1 MISRFKVTNRSKLGK
16 DFLEYNFKEHLTI
29 ESKPWVFLLLLD
41 ILYYFRRKKVF
52 SGEVDKLRYIEVS
65 KDFFKSEDK
74 DRPVEYELDVID
86 KENNTW
92 TFTLAALDEKIMFE
106 SISKNLKPVVVYD
119 RLSNNFT
126 CFEENQVP
134 EIKKAEIV
142 LDLVEKFNLTI
153 DYDGSILLDCL
164 DLGDRIIKQELRDTI
179 IIQEDNI
186 DFFYTRIGNLIEKTI
201 EWYNERFPGM
211 NTKYVL
217 EKSMPLFGFDYDNI
231 TNNFELQSSTYDNP
245 WAIPLQ
251 GCGAGLIRF
260 IKIFPALYAAR
271 MYGVNIICTQFTK
284 SLHPLLIK
292 KLLEFF
298 KLENKGQLLIIDDG
312 RIIQ

>member
-41 ILYYFRRKKVF
+41 IVYYFRRRQVLIGKDELKHV
-52 SGEVDKLRYIEVS
+52 EVS

-134 EIKKAEIV
+134 EIKKAELV

-153 DYDGSILLDCL
+153 DYDGSILLDCF

-231 TNNFELQSSTYDNP
+231 TDNFELQSSTYDNP

-251 GCGAGLIRF
+251 GCGAGLTRF

-271 MYGVNIICTQFTK
+271 MYGVNVICTQFTK

-298 KLENKGQLLIIDDG
+298 KLENKGQLLIMDDG
-312 RIIQ
+312 RLE

>member
-1 MISRFKVTNRSKLGK
+1 MISRFKITNRSKLGK
-16 DFLEYNFKEHLTI
+16 EFLEYDFKDHLTI

-41 ILYYFRRKKVF
+41 ILYYFRRRQVLIGKDELKHV
-52 SGEVDKLRYIEVS
+52 EVS
-65 KDFFKSEDK
+65 RDFFKSEDK
-74 DRPVEYELDVID
+74 NRPVEYELDVID

-92 TFTLAALDEKIMFE
+92 NFTLAVLDEKIIFE
-106 SISKNLKPVVVYD
+106 SISKNLKPIVIYD
-119 RLSNNFT
+119 RSSNTFS
-126 CFEENQVP
+126 CFENTLISEV
-134 EIKKAEIV
+134 ERARKV
-142 LDLVEKFNLTI
+142 FGLVEKFNL
-153 DYDGSILLDCL
+153 DYDGSILLDCF
-164 DLGDRIIKQELRDTI
+164 DLGNRIIKQELRNTI

-186 DFFYTRIGNLIEKTI
+186 DLFYRDNLIEKTI

-231 TNNFELQSSTYDNP
+231 TDNFELQSSTYDKAYES
-245 WAIPLQ
+245 WAIPLHC
-251 GCGAGLIRF
+251 CGAGLTRF

-271 MYGVNIICTQFTK
+271 MYGVNVICTQFTR

-298 KLENKGQLLIIDDG
+298 KLENKGQLLIMDDG

>member
-16 DFLEYNFKEHLTI
+16 DFLEYNFKDHLTI
-29 ESKPWVFLLLLD
+29 EDKPWVFLLLLD
-41 ILYYFRRKKVF
+41 IVYYFRRRQVLIGQDELKHV
-52 SGEVDKLRYIEVS
+52 EVS

-134 EIKKAEIV
+134 DIKKAEIV
-142 LDLVEKFNLTI
+142 LNLVEKFNLTI
-153 DYDGSILLDCL
+153 DYDGSILLDCF

-231 TNNFELQSSTYDNP
+231 TGNFELQSSTYDNP

-251 GCGAGLIRF
+251 GCGAGLTRF

-271 MYGVNIICTQFTK
+271 MYGVNVICTQFAI

-298 KLENKGQLLIIDDG
+298 KLENKGQLIIMDDG